1 VFFLVGG
8 ALADLILLTFF
19 SKGGVGVASV
29 DTREV

>member
-1 VFFLVGG
+1 MFFLVGA
-8 ALADLILLTFF
+8 ALADLISLTLL